1 MAVNRVTAARAAMQD
16 TSPDDVREV
25 LRLLVSVVTGL
36 KRGRDEV
43 PHGLR
48 EAFEGGGLGPRHV
61 PVLMTVG
68 FDGPLS
74 VSEIAERIGLSL
86 ATTSLMVGEL
96 DRHGLVERAE
106 DERDRRRT
114 MVRLP
119 EAYRALVDGWAQT
132 RYAPVAR
139 ALERL
144 SPGARRHFMEGLA
157 VLAEESSRALAA
169 DVSGQAPE
177 PAPR

>member
-1 MAVNRVTAARAAMQD
+1 MAVNRVTTTSAVAQD
-16 TSPDDVREV
+16 ASPDDVREV
-25 LRLLVSVVTGL
+25 LRLFVSVVTGL

-43 PHGLR
+43 PAGLR

-68 FDGPLS
+68 FGGPLS

-119 EAYRALVDGWAQT
+119 EAYRALVDSWAQT

-144 SPGARRHFMEGLA
+144 SPTARKHFMEGLA
-157 VLAEESSRALAA
+157 VLAEEASKSLAA

-177 PAPR
+177 PASR